1 MVLIMASMFR
11 YFDWVLF
18 FCCIALFY
26 FFPELDL
33 AVSHFFYDSAS
44 GSWWGNSQAPI
55 VVLYDFLRYLPYVLV
70 PFLLFLL
77 LWNGYRTGAKSLK
90 TRISVFLF
98 LSLLIGPGF
107 LVHSVFKE
115 SFDRARP
122 RQVQEFA
129 GQKQFTPAFVVSNS
143 CDKRCSSFQ
152 SGHAAMG
159 FWFMAWAW
167 VYRRRS
173 LFWLGLALG
182 VAASLG
188 RVTQGGHFLSDTLF
202 TGFTCYFVC
211 RYLSWKILGYAN
223 IQDDRL
229 KKSV

>member
-1 MVLIMASMFR
+1 MSFFSVWR
-11 YFDWVLF
+11 YFDWILFLFCVALF
-18 FCCIALFY
+18 F

-33 AVSHFFYDSAS
+33 TISHFFYDSVS
-44 GSWWGNSQAPI
+44 GNWWGNSQASI
-55 VVLYDFLRYLPYVLV
+55 VILYDFLRYLPYVLV
-70 PFLLFLL
+70 PFLLLL
-77 LWNGYRTGAKSLK
+77 LMWSLYRTGAKSL
-90 TRISVFLF
+90 TSRIRIFLF

-107 LVHSVFKE
+107 LVHTVFKE

-129 GQKQFTPAFVVSNS
+129 GQKQFTPAFVISSS

-159 FWFMAWAW
+159 FWFMAFAW

-173 LFWLGLALG
+173 LFWLGLAIG

-202 TGFTCYFVC
+202 AGFTCYFVC
-211 RYLSWKILGYAN
+211 RYLSWKILGHAA
-223 IQDDRL
+223 IAGDSP
-229 KKSV
+229 KKTV